1 MRLSTM
7 NETGNIDQS
16 CAVAVPA
23 EPAAGKWQPIRTAL
37 AAPAFSD
44 PPSVLLWVAD
54 GGGKGSGC
62 HAFGRV
68 YRYSDGDV
76 RAVASGFSGNW
87 NITHW
92 MPLPEPP
99 K

>member
-1 MRLSTM
+1 MADWLPI
-7 NETGNIDQS
+7 ET
-16 CAVAVPA
+16 
-23 EPAAGKWQPIRTAL
+23 
-37 AAPAFSD
+37 APRAD
-44 PPSVLLWVAD
+44 EWDMPPTVLLWVAD

-68 YRYSDGDV
+68 YRYADGDV

-87 NITHW
+87 RVTHW

>member
-1 MRLSTM
+1 
-7 NETGNIDQS
+7 
-16 CAVAVPA
+16 
-23 EPAAGKWQPIRTAL
+23 
-37 AAPAFSD
+37 
-44 PPSVLLWVAD
+44 LLWVAD

>member
-1 MRLSTM
+1 MIWQRIS
-7 NETGNIDQS
+7 EY
-16 CAVAVPA
+16 PA
-23 EPAAGKWQPIRTAL
+23 PKNDWDTP
-37 AAPAFSD
+37 D
-44 PPSVLLWVAD
+44 SVLLWVAD

-68 YRYSDGDV
+68 YRYADGTV

-92 MPLPEPP
+92 MPLPAPP
-99 K
+99 ISSKER